1 MQENDAVDLASKV
14 EGLGVLVGIDG
25 PSGSGKSTISRQVA
39 NDLGLAF
46 LETGAMYRAL
56 TWLCLQRGVDVADA
70 EAVREVA
77 EDLGFRSE
85 GTVDEPQFFVGETN
99 VTSALR
105 ESEVAGAV
113 STVSGHPLVREKMVS
128 AQRNEMLKAKKR
140 GEGMVAE
147 GRDITTVVCP
157 DADVLVL
164 LQADPEVRLARRVLE
179 TYGEVTDEGLEE
191 MKALVY
197 GRDAQDALVTQFETA
212 REGVT
217 TIDSSQMSVEEV
229 VGEVFRL
236 VHDFVAGEAVSAPG
250 VEADE

>member
-1 MQENDAVDLASKV
+1 MSDVRGNDSVDLASKV

-25 PSGSGKSTISRQVA
+25 PSGSGKSTISRRVA
-39 NDLGLAF
+39 KDLGLGF

-56 TWLCLQRGVDVADA
+56 TWLCLQRGVDVTDA
-70 EAVREVA
+70 EAVRDVA
-77 EDLGFRSE
+77 QDLGFRSA
-85 GTVDEPQFFVGETN
+85 GTVDEPQFFVGGTN

-105 ESEVAGAV
+105 ESDVAGAV
-113 STVSGHPLVREKMVS
+113 STVSRHPAVREKMVS
-128 AQRNEMLKAKKR
+128 AQRAQMLQAKER

-179 TYGEVTDEGLEE
+179 TYGEVTDERMEE
-191 MKALVY
+191 MKALVH

-217 TIDSSQMSVEEV
+217 TIDSSQMSVDEV
-229 VGEVFRL
+229 LAEVFGL
-236 VHDFVAGEAVSAPG
+236 VRDLVEGRAADLAGA
-250 VEADE
+250 